1 MNTAHGT
8 LLAGVLTALAGLLLW
23 RYTGGVDLPVVTPSR
38 AGVVLMCV
46 GAAEALLGA
55 FRAVRATQGR
65 PR

>member
-46 GAAEALLGA
+46 GAGEVLLGA
-55 FRAVRATQGR
+55 FRAVRATQER